1 MRKFCVYGKGGI
13 GKSTMVSNIAA
24 ALAEDG
30 KRVMVIGCDPKADS
44 TRSLIGKRIPTI
56 LDAFREKGPGRMK
69 LEDIVFV
76 GFKGVYCAESG
87 GPEPGIGCAG
97 RGVITAAEM
106 LTRLGAFKDLDLDV
120 LIYDVLGDV
129 VCGGFAMPLRNGL
142 VDDVY
147 IVTTCDSMSIYAAN
161 NICKGIKRF
170 AERGDVFLGG
180 IIYNGRSVVDEPS
193 IIDGFAA
200 RLGTQVVGRMPMN
213 DLIPRSEIHH
223 KTVIEYTP
231 DSEIAEIFKRIGRN
245 ILENRKTTVPKPL
258 SDEELN
264 EINREV
270 EDLFREKT
278 LTQLST

>member
-1 MRKFCVYGKGGI
+1 
-13 GKSTMVSNIAA
+13 
-24 ALAEDG
+24 
-30 KRVMVIGCDPKADS
+30 
-44 TRSLIGKRIPTI
+44 
-56 LDAFREKGPGRMK
+56 
-69 LEDIVFV
+69 
-76 GFKGVYCAESG
+76 
-87 GPEPGIGCAG
+87 
-97 RGVITAAEM
+97 
-106 LTRLGAFKDLDLDV
+106 
-120 LIYDVLGDV
+120 
-129 VCGGFAMPLRNGL
+129 
-142 VDDVY
+142 
-147 IVTTCDSMSIYAAN
+147 
-161 NICKGIKRF
+161 
-170 AERGDVFLGG
+170 LGG

-223 KTVIEYTP
+223 KTVIEYAP

>member
-13 GKSTMVSNIAA
+13 GKSTMVSNIAV
-24 ALAEDG
+24 ALAENSQ
-30 KRVMVIGCDPKADS
+30 RVMVVGCDPKADS
-44 TRSLIGKRIPTI
+44 TRNIIGKRIPTI

-69 LEDIVFV
+69 LEEIVFV
-76 GFKGVYCAESG
+76 GFNG

-106 LTRLGAFKDLDLDV
+106 LARLGAFDDLDLDV

-161 NICKGIKRF
+161 NICRGIRRF
-170 AERGDVFLGG
+170 AVRGEVLLGG

-193 IIDGFAA
+193 IIDGFAG
-200 RLGTQVVGRMPMN
+200 RLGSQVVGRMPMN

-223 KTVIEYTP
+223 KTVIEYAP
-231 DSEIAEIFKRIGRN
+231 DSNIAETFKKIGKA
-245 ILENRKTTVPKPL
+245 IVENRKKAVPEPL

-278 LTQLST
+278 LARQSA

>member
-1 MRKFCVYGKGGI
+1 M
-13 GKSTMVSNIAA
+13 
-24 ALAEDG
+24 LA
-30 KRVMVIGCDPKADS
+30 
-44 TRSLIGKRIPTI
+44 
-56 LDAFREKGPGRMK
+56 
-69 LEDIVFV
+69 
-76 GFKGVYCAESG
+76 
-87 GPEPGIGCAG
+87 
-97 RGVITAAEM
+97 
-106 LTRLGAFKDLDLDV
+106 RLGAFDDLDLDV

-161 NICKGIKRF
+161 NICRGIRRF
-170 AERGDVFLGG
+170 AVRGEVLLGG

-193 IIDGFAA
+193 IIDGFAG
-200 RLGTQVVGRMPMN
+200 RLGSQVVGRMPMN

-223 KTVIEYTP
+223 KTVIEYAP
-231 DSEIAEIFKRIGRN
+231 DSNIAETFKKIGKA
-245 ILENRKTTVPKPL
+245 IVENRKKAVPEPL

-278 LTQLST
+278 LARQSA

>member
-223 KTVIEYTP
+223 KTVIEYAP

>member
-1 MRKFCVYGKGGI
+1 
-13 GKSTMVSNIAA
+13 
-24 ALAEDG
+24 
-30 KRVMVIGCDPKADS
+30 
-44 TRSLIGKRIPTI
+44 
-56 LDAFREKGPGRMK
+56 
-69 LEDIVFV
+69 
-76 GFKGVYCAESG
+76 
-87 GPEPGIGCAG
+87 
-97 RGVITAAEM
+97 
-106 LTRLGAFKDLDLDV
+106 
-120 LIYDVLGDV
+120 LGDV